1 MADRSVYSTYPD
13 TLTTSN
19 DGQGITIE
27 TSFYVVGVSGWSI
40 KGVKLWVPT
49 GSAMIGQSVTLKAWV
64 PGVESA
70 GLAGTAQGSGTIT
83 AVAGWNQVTF
93 TPVAVTAGVKFGVSY
108 TSAGPYFAGT
118 NPTLE
123 TRAADGSA
131 LYESEQNSGGSY
143 VPQFRGAYRYASG
156 SGAKFEL
163 RSGLDVIMDDG
174 TTSSTTGTISGSTP
188 KITGSVAGASLN
200 PGTVAASVPKV
211 TGSISGTVA
220 STITGTLSAPVP
232 KVTGSAPGVVLT
244 AGSVAGAVPAVTASI
259 VGSVTVTGTLSGQL
273 PKVTGS
279 ISSGLSIAQENAL
292 TAGVAGRGFW
302 FDYGADEILGFARS
316 TYYTPGQTARFSVD
330 YASSFTVQVWRLGWY
345 GSDGARK
352 VAEFAGTTA
361 ATQPAP
367 ATIANSNGA
376 VTCSAWAENVT
387 WDIPADST
395 PGWYWLF
402 MRNAG
407 GTQFGGILFCVS
419 DINARKP
426 ILVVASEAT
435 WGAAYNGYGGNN
447 VYGAS
452 LGIGSITARA
462 LCSSYDK
469 PVISRSNVPQTHFF
483 NGELATL
490 RFLERFGF
498 EVGYTTCEQINN
510 DPTVMDGRSLVVFSG
525 HNEYVSQRMR
535 DKTEA
540 IIAAGTNVANFGGND
555 FFWRVAYAGTTFP
568 AGSTDTST
576 GRVMWCRKDTMT
588 GPSGSGHTAGA
599 PFTTQ
604 ADWTGTW
611 QDTRYTNR
619 QPSNQLLGDRFI
631 ANGIRADEVKVPFA
645 MKGLPIWR
653 NAAAV
658 QALTTGQTWSAGV
671 GTAGMEWDMPDG
683 SLPSVS
689 LSAST
694 VDLTGNS
701 SDANGENY
709 NLDGTYTHA
718 FQMVRNGSAHIFNGN
733 TTQWGWA
740 LDDLHLR
747 GTAIATATARQAT
760 LNVLYDLG
768 VVGVTA
774 LITGASLVEPTPV
787 DIDTAYGLPSSVTGA
802 VNGQLPKVTGSASGV
817 IVTAGTVS
825 AALPKVTG
833 SISGASLTTGTT
845 AGTTPAVTGSI
856 AGNVITAGSVAGAL
870 PAVTGGIVDTITG
883 AVSGS
888 LPRLT
893 GTVTGTSV
901 VTGAITAT
909 LPSVTG
915 QITGDGLIVGSVSG
929 QLPKVAGSVPGAV
942 VITGTVSGTT
952 PAVTGSVSGVITGP
966 TTGAIAG
973 ALPAVT
979 GSVTGVAVVVGAV
992 SGQLPSVTGGIAGG
1006 VIITGLI
1013 SAALPRVTG
1022 GTQPPITD
1030 YTITAGTPILG
1041 SGITA
1046 GRGIW

>member
-13 TLTTSN
+13 SLTTSN

-27 TSFYVVGVSGWSI
+27 TAFYVVGVTGWTI

-108 TSAGPYFAGT
+108 TTSGPYFAGT

-131 LYESEQNSGGSY
+131 LYESEQNSGASF

-156 SGAKFEL
+156 SGAEFGL

-188 KITGSVAGASLN
+188 KVTGSIAGASLT
-200 PGTVAASVPKV
+200 PGTVSASLPKV
-211 TGSISGTVA
+211 TGSISGTVD
-220 STITGTLSAPVP
+220 T
-232 KVTGSAPGVVLT
+232 
-244 AGSVAGAVPAVTASI
+244 
-259 VGSVTVTGTLSGQL
+259 TVTGTLSAAVPKVTGTVSGAVL
-273 PKVTGS
+273 TVGAAAGSTPKVTGS
-279 ISSGLSIAQENAL
+279 VSGSVAVTGSISATTPSVTGSIGNGLTIAQENAL

-361 ATQPAP
+361 TQPAA
-367 ATIANSNGA
+367 ATIPNSNGA
-376 VTCSAWAENVT
+376 VTCAAWSENVT
-387 WDIPADST
+387 WTIPGDAT

-419 DINARKP
+419 DVNARKP

-452 LGIGSITARA
+452 NGIGSISARA
-462 LCSSYDK
+462 LCSSLDK

-490 RFLERFGF
+490 RFLERLGF

-510 DPTVMDGRSLVVFSG
+510 DPTVMDGRALVVFSG

-535 DKTEA
+535 DKTAA
-540 IIAAGTNVANFGGND
+540 IIAAGTNVLNLAGND
-555 FFWRVAYAGTTFP
+555 FFWRVAYSGTTFP
-568 AGSTDTST
+568 TGATDTST
-576 GRVMWCRKDTMT
+576 GRTLWCRKDTMA

-599 PFTTQ
+599 PFSSQ

-619 QPSNQLLGDRFI
+619 APSNALLGDRFI

-645 MKGLPIWR
+645 MKSAPMWR
-653 NAAAV
+653 GAAGV
-658 QALTTGQTWSAGV
+658 QSLTSGQTWSAGV

-683 SLPSVS
+683 ALPSVS

-701 SDANGENY
+701 SDANGEDYSQN
-709 NLDGTYTHA
+709 GTYTHA
-718 FQMVRNGSAHIFNGN
+718 IQMVRNGPAHIANFN

-747 GTAIATATARQAT
+747 GSSIASDTARQGT

-768 VVGVTA
+768 AQGVTA

-787 DIDTAYGLPSSVTGA
+787 DIDTAYGLPTTITGTVAGQLPKATGSVAGTSITTG
-802 VNGQLPKVTGSASGV
+802 VIGGQLPKVTGSAAGAV
-817 IVTAGTVS
+817 LTVGTV
-825 AALPKVTG
+825 AASTPPVTGAIPAAVITVG
-833 SISGASLTTGTT
+833 SISGA
-845 AGTTPAVTGSI
+845 TPAVTGAVTGAGLTVGVI
-856 AGNVITAGSVAGAL
+856 AAATPAVAGSVSGAIVVVGVVAGAL
-870 PAVTGGIVDTITG
+870 PGLA
-883 AVSGS
+883 GS
-888 LPRLT
+888 
-893 GTVTGTSV
+893 
-901 VTGAITAT
+901 IN
-909 LPSVTG
+909 
-915 QITGDGLIVGSVSG
+915 GDGLI
-929 QLPKVAGSVPGAV
+929 
-942 VITGTVSGTT
+942 TGTVDGRT
-952 PAVTGSVSGVITGP
+952 PGIS
-966 TTGAIAG
+966 
-973 ALPAVT
+973 
-979 GSVTGVAVVVGAV
+979 GSVTGVVVIVGVVAGSTPRIAALVVGGSAV
-992 SGQLPSVTGGIAGG
+992 SGTVTGRTPL
-1006 VIITGLI
+1006 VV
-1013 SAALPRVTG
+1013 ALLFDRSPAVRR
-1022 GTQPPITD
+1022 P
-1030 YTITAGTPILG
+1030 TARIRPNPARARI
-1041 SGITA
+1041 
-1046 GRGIW
+1046 RP